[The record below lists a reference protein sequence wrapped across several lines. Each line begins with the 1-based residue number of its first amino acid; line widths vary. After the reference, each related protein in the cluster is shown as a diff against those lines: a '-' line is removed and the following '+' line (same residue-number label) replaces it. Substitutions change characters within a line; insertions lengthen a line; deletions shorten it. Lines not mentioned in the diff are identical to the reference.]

1 MSLSDY
7 LDRKFFYNYSDKDA
21 YVRSFAKFLFF
32 ISAFFFTMMFLLFF
46 INLPKLGVL
55 RSFTTCG
62 TSCISSLI
70 SIILIIKGRGRT
82 AGAVFAIVQTVI
94 AVAGLSTRTP
104 ELALL
109 TVVYFA
115 FPTVILATSFS
126 YRWVHI
132 SVATLL
138 FSVIIVNFLR
148 FDVSTVIHTPEHL
161 SYMVRIGT
169 IVAAGN
175 FVLVYLFGI
184 VTMRSTNIALR
195 MSKSE
200 AEKSR
205 EKNEY
210 IVELI
215 KTIRKSYN
223 ELTDAM
229 GVTDQAVSNIIM
241 NMQTEA
247 ATIEELV
254 ASIEEV
260 SSSTASVESATREQN
275 DSVNELT
282 ESIDSLS
289 ELIDSLQVF
298 GAELQKRFMAIS
310 QMSSMGRSSS
320 AELNEV
326 NRKTLSNSD
335 NMQMITGIIDDFF
348 DRINLLSLNAAIEA
362 ARAGEHGRGFAVVA
376 DEIGKLADN
385 SSSELKK
392 IKDLIDTSRKDA
404 EFSDSI
410 IARIIEFIESV
421 GVNLN
426 DIQGKAGETMK
437 VIEAQEKIRGGMV
450 LRNRKVFEKSEMIR
464 DASAEQSL
472 AMQEIGKSV
481 ESTNSL
487 VQENTENAESLNR
500 NYERM
505 KNIAAELKKIME
517 EKSENLETA

>member
-1 MSLSDY
+1 MSFSEV
-7 LDRKFFYNYSDKDA
+7 LDRKFFYNYSDRDH

-32 ISAFFFTMMFLLFF
+32 ISVFFFTMMFLLFF
-46 INLPKLGVL
+46 INLPKLGLL

-62 TSCISSLI
+62 TSCISSVI
-70 SIILIIKGRGRT
+70 SIILIIKGKGRV
-82 AGAVFAIVQTVI
+82 AGAVFAIVQTIIV
-94 AVAGLSTRTP
+94 VAGLSTRTP

-115 FPTVILATSFS
+115 FPTIILATSFS

-132 SVATLL
+132 SAACILL
-138 FSVIIVNFLR
+138 SVIIINFMR
-148 FDVSTVIHTPEHL
+148 FDPSAVVHTPEHL

-169 IVAAGN
+169 IVSAGN

-184 VTMRSTNIALR
+184 VTMRSTRIALT
-195 MSKSE
+195 MSRIEADKSN
-200 AEKSR
+200 

-215 KTIRKSYN
+215 NTIRKSYN
-223 ELTDAM
+223 ELTEAM

-260 SSSTASVESATREQN
+260 SSSTASVENATKEQN
-275 DSVNELT
+275 ASVNELT

-289 ELIDSLQVF
+289 KLIDSLQVF
-298 GAELQKRFMAIS
+298 GADLQKRFAAIS
-310 QMSSMGRSSS
+310 EMSAMGRSSS

-404 EFSDSI
+404 EFSNSI

-437 VIEAQEKIRGGMV
+437 VIQAQEKIRGDMV
-450 LRNRKVFEKSEMIR
+450 HRNRKVFEKSEIIR

-481 ESTNSL
+481 ESTNTL
-487 VQENTENAESLNR
+487 VQENTENAESLNK
-500 NYERM
+500 NYDRM
-505 KNIAAELKKIME
+505 KKIATELKQIME
-517 EKSENLETA
+517 EKA